1 MGGRYEEL
9 EAREG
14 SAGAFEGYSAAL
26 NLILRVEDGIL
37 RLYDPDTGEHMP
49 TFQSERARAE
59 IAEARAESAEAR
71 TQELEAEI
79 RRLRA
84 GGTAAD
90 APEP

>member
-14 SAGAFEGYSAAL
+14 STGAFEEYSAAL
-26 NLILRVEDGIL
+26 NLILRMEDGIL

-49 TFQSERARAE
+49 TFQSER
-59 IAEARAESAEAR
+59 ARAESAEAR